1 MYPLAPLAPLGT
13 VAPSTPGTVHPNITH
28 IGDGPD
34 LFVHALCSATFPH
47 PPTRGHTMRQH
58 IEDAAGAAIIFA
70 FIYLLMSL

>member
-1 MYPLAPLAPLGT
+1 MDPLAPMDPLGT
-13 VAPSTPGTVHPNITH
+13 MAPSTPGTVHPNHSH

-34 LFVHALCSATFPH
+34 TLCSAVLGTLPPIH
-47 PPTRGHTMRQH
+47 PREDTMGQH

>member
-1 MYPLAPLAPLGT
+1 MDPLAPLAPLGT
-13 VAPSTPGTVHPNITH
+13 MEPRRAQCINPSH

-34 LFVHALCSATFPH
+34 TLCTHCARHPSPH
-47 PPTRGHTMRQH
+47 LPTRGHTMRQH